1 MMKAIIV
8 EDEQLAANRL
18 KRMLKEVVPDIEVVT
33 TCETVE
39 DTVDVLSGRDDI
51 EIIFL
56 DIHVADGNSFELFNI
71 LEVKCN
77 VIFTTAYDQYA
88 IEAFRKNATDYLLK
102 PLKKEQLAEA
112 VAKAKPVRKELLK
125 ELNSTYKKRII
136 VKFMAK
142 LKSIKTNE
150 IAYVFSKNKISY
162 FYMTD
167 GQRYPSDYKLQQLEE
182 LLDPNIFFRANR
194 QFIINIDAVESMHKH
209 QASRIRVTVNPPID
223 ETIIISTDKTP
234 LFKDWLNR

>member
-18 KRMLKEVVPDIEVVT
+18 KRMLKEVVPDIEVVA

>member
-18 KRMLKEVVPDIEVVT
+18 KRMLKEVVPDIEVVA

-112 VAKAKPVRKELLK
+112 VAKAKPVRRELLK

-142 LKSIKTNE
+142 LKSIKTSE

-162 FYMTD
+162 FFMAD

-209 QASRIRVTVNPPID
+209 QASRIRVTVNPPIA